1 MKRMSILVVIIV
13 GVALLAGISVPADSD
28 ARELTIVSW
37 GGSYQEA
44 QRKAFFDPFIKKT
57 GKKILDESYNGEL
70 AKIKAMVEAKNVTWD
85 VVQVEAPELI
95 NACEE
100 GLLEIIDWNRV
111 GGKKSFIP
119 AAGWVFTE
127 AISRGLT
134 GLVGFVH
141 LVTARST
148 SNECLAC

>member
-57 GKKILDESYNGEL
+57 GKKILDES
-70 AKIKAMVEAKNVTWD
+70 
-85 VVQVEAPELI
+85 
-95 NACEE
+95 
-100 GLLEIIDWNRV
+100 
-111 GGKKSFIP
+111 
-119 AAGWVFTE
+119 
-127 AISRGLT
+127 
-134 GLVGFVH
+134 
-141 LVTARST
+141 
-148 SNECLAC
+148 